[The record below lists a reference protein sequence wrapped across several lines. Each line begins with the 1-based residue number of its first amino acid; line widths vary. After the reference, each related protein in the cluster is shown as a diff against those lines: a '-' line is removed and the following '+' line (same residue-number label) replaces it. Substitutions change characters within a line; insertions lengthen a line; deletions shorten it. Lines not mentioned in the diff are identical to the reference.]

1 MVLERFSTI
10 ALVAFVVV
18 AASGTVSAW
27 LRVGDLGNLS
37 TPYGV
42 LVVVKSVAL
51 VALAAFGA
59 TQRRWIIGRL
69 RTDGVSRSA
78 QPAKGRRP
86 TRAATLF
93 WGMVVTEFVFMGLA
107 SGVAAALSRTPPPV
121 DDATLAA
128 QAAAST
134 SPAVVLT
141 GEPLPAPMTAL
152 SWITEWNF
160 DLMWSLG
167 VAFAIFFYVAGV
179 VRLARRGDRWPVHRT
194 VLWIAGML
202 VFGYATNGA
211 PNVYGEYLFSV
222 HMAGHMLLTMLVPL
236 LLVPAAPITLAL
248 RAIRKRDDGSRGGRE
263 WILAIVHSR
272 FVAFVGQP
280 VVAAVL
286 FAGSLWAFYYTPL
299 FSWSVTTHWGHIWMV
314 LHFTITGYLFVQALI
329 GVDPT
334 PYRTSYPLRLML
346 LLGTMAFHAF
356 FGVTLMTGSGLL
368 LANWYGAMGWDTG
381 VSALADQ
388 QAGGG
393 IAWGIGELPTL
404 ALAILVAINWA
415 RDDERESKRR
425 DRAADRDGDLDLTE
439 YNAMLGRLA
448 ARDRP
453 TTG

>member
-1 MVLERFSTI
+1 M
-10 ALVAFVVV
+10 
-18 AASGTVSAW
+18 
-27 LRVGDLGNLS
+27 
-37 TPYGV
+37 
-42 LVVVKSVAL
+42 
-51 VALAAFGA
+51 
-59 TQRRWIIGRL
+59 
-69 RTDGVSRSA
+69 
-78 QPAKGRRP
+78 
-86 TRAATLF
+86 
-93 WGMVVTEFVFMGLA
+93 
-107 SGVAAALSRTPPPV
+107 
-121 DDATLAA
+121 
-128 QAAAST
+128 
-134 SPAVVLT
+134 
-141 GEPLPAPMTAL
+141 
-152 SWITEWNF
+152 
-160 DLMWSLG
+160 
-167 VAFAIFFYVAGV
+167 
-179 VRLARRGDRWPVHRT
+179 
-194 VLWIAGML
+194 
-202 VFGYATNGA
+202 
-211 PNVYGEYLFSV
+211 
-222 HMAGHMLLTMLVPL
+222 
-236 LLVPAAPITLAL
+236 
-248 RAIRKRDDGSRGGRE
+248 
-263 WILAIVHSR
+263 HSR